1 MFIMNLDSTLHI
13 APEPEPER
21 PGDRLKPIPPESKA
35 AIDSLK
41 KQLPP
46 EKMDAFFG
54 TSPESQ
60 YYRLFHGTI
69 EPRLADIAQSGMR
82 AFEEPGM
89 REPRIFGTASPT
101 MALWHAWENRPNDTL
116 RKKGQIDEAK
126 TVGKPVLLLIQV
138 DKNWIAAHPD
148 SQKPLALADWLKE
161 DLGITPET
169 DHRINA
175 FISGLAK
182 EVSRVTSGREA
193 NDSGVQLPV
202 DLIPPEYIFVQKEDG
217 GFQPIQE
224 YVEERRLNA

>member
-1 MFIMNLDSTLHI
+1 MNLDGTLHT
-13 APEPEPER
+13 APEVEPEQER
-21 PGDRLKPIPPESKA
+21 PGDRLKPIPPESQA

-41 KQLPP
+41 RRLPP

-54 TSPESQ
+54 IDETSS

-69 EPRLADIAQSGMR
+69 EPRLAEIAASGMR
-82 AFEEPGM
+82 AFEEPGA
-89 REPRIFGTASPT
+89 REARIFGTASPT

-126 TVGKPVLLLIQV
+126 TIGKPVLLLIQV
-138 DKNWIAAHPD
+138 DKDWIAAHPD
-148 SQKPLALADWLKE
+148 SQKPIALSDWLKE
-161 DLGITPET
+161 EIGITPET

-175 FISGLAK
+175 FVSGLTK

-202 DLIPPEYIFVQKEDG
+202 DLIPPEYIFVQDEAG
-217 GFQPIQE
+217 NFQPIQE
-224 YVEERRLNA
+224 YVRERRLNA